1 MLAIVGG
8 LGAALVFA
16 TVTLCN
22 SRSSRM
28 IGPTQLLAWVMLIG
42 LAIVLP
48 LVVLEGVP
56 DDLDGESGTWLAVA
70 GIGNV
75 VGLLLAY
82 AALREGKVGIVAPVV
97 ATQGAVAALLA
108 VVAGES
114 IGAGAAVTL
123 AVIAVGVVLAGLAG
137 EPNGEA
143 GGDRAAEGGDA
154 ARPADTRALLYA
166 LGAAFAIGWS
176 LYATARASI
185 DLPVVWALLPSR
197 LIGVAAVTV
206 PLALRAGLRMTR
218 EALPLVAVAGVC
230 EVLGFA
236 LFALGA
242 RHGIAVSAVL
252 ASQFAAVAAV
262 AAYFLF
268 GERLARI
275 QLAGVALIVVGVGV
289 LSALEA

>member
-56 DDLDGESGTWLAVA
+56 DELDGESGTWLAVA

-114 IGAGAAVTL
+114 IGVGAGVTL
-123 AVIAVGVVLAGLAG
+123 VAIALGVVLAGLAG
-137 EPNGEA
+137 EAGDEA
-143 GGDRAAEGGDA
+143 GGGGGNAASGRG
-154 ARPADTRALLYA
+154 RPARGTRA
-166 LGAAFAIGWS
+166 
-176 LYATARASI
+176 R
-185 DLPVVWALLPSR
+185 
-197 LIGVAAVTV
+197 
-206 PLALRAGLRMTR
+206 
-218 EALPLVAVAGVC
+218 
-230 EVLGFA
+230 
-236 LFALGA
+236 
-242 RHGIAVSAVL
+242 
-252 ASQFAAVAAV
+252 
-262 AAYFLF
+262 
-268 GERLARI
+268 
-275 QLAGVALIVVGVGV
+275 
-289 LSALEA
+289 

>member
-42 LAIVLP
+42 LAIVAP
-48 LVVLEGVP
+48 LVALEGVP
-56 DDLDGESGTWLAVA
+56 DELDAESGTWLAVA

-82 AALREGKVGIVAPVV
+82 AALRLGKVGVVAPVV

-114 IGAGAAVTL
+114 IGAGTGFAL
-123 AVIAVGVVLAGLAG
+123 AVIAVGVVLAGRTTGSG
-137 EPNGEA
+137 EPAEPAHEA
-143 GGDRAAEGGDA
+143 HPGRE
-154 ARPADTRALLYA
+154 RRALSYA

-197 LIGVAAVTV
+197 VIGVVAVTV
-206 PLALRAGLRMTR
+206 PLALRSGLRMTR
-218 EALPLVAVAGVC
+218 AALPLVAVAGVC

-268 GERLARI
+268 GERLARV